1 MSKGDNDAAFNQMR
15 QPEQE
20 TANALPTDEL
30 GVGEIDGPVQEVEA
44 GTRQVDRRQ
53 NRREIL
59 GGQGLVA
66 GPQPVTSNR
75 PSRSPAVGWLSAA
88 ARTRAALPG

>member
-1 MSKGDNDAAFNQMR
+1 MSKGANDAAFNQMR

-44 GTRQVDRRQ
+44 GTRQVDP
-53 NRREIL
+53 
-59 GGQGLVA
+59 VA
-66 GPQPVTSNR
+66 RTGAKYSVDKAS
-75 PSRSPAVGWLSAA
+75 SPARS
-88 ARTRAALPG
+88 R